1 MVAFFLW
8 SLISSNDVFS
18 SKSKIWTASA
28 LSSWEIFVKLLGDWI
43 SDWEK
48 QFCWIGSASAP
59 KPLVSTSRVNSHLI
73 RTLLGFTTRFLT
85 FLSGY
90 ETRKCL
96 QDNIVNCRLLE
107 RGSGFVWEIPRQH
120 CTPKKYSQKIEVL
133 NFSKCPGKLSNSFW
147 ARRTS
152 VSKFAIFCFFWSKK
166 TIVQG

>member
-1 MVAFFLW
+1 MIPNRLQWCLFIQKW
-8 SLISSNDVFS
+8 SLNCFG
-18 SKSKIWTASA
+18 TF
-28 LSSWEIFVKLLGDWI
+28 LSGNLPKTVWWLDFWLR
-43 SDWEK
+43 K
-48 QFCWIGSASAP
+48 QCCWIGSASAP

-96 QDNIVNCRLLE
+96 QDNIDNCRLLE

-120 CTPKKYSQKIEVL
+120 CTPKKYSQKVEVL
-133 NFSKCPGKLSNSFW
+133 SFSKCPGKLSNSFW

-152 VSKFAIFCFFWSKK
+152 VSKFAVFLFFLWSK
-166 TIVQG
+166 